1 MFLRM
6 VKKKKKVRLFD
17 NYQIRHFKLENSWK
31 KVCI

>member
-6 VKKKKKVRLFD
+6 VKKKKVRLFD